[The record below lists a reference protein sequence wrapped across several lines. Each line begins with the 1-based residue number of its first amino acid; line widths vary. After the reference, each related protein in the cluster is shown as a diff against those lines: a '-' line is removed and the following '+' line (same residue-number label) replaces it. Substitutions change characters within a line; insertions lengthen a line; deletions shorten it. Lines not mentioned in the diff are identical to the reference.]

1 MEDDPRRPLRLRQCD
16 TECDSREG
24 VGGTAVPARGT
35 CCLNDSSLQNEHEA
49 LFLLYAFVIFI
60 FYKREILFRCPLV
73 SKSSGIDVGLP

>member
-1 MEDDPRRPLRLRQCD
+1 MEEDPRWPLELGQRD

-24 VGGTAVPARGT
+24 IGGTTVPPGGT
-35 CCLNDSSLQNEHEA
+35 CCLSDSSLQNEHRA